1 MFSFLNYFAWLDLPH
16 YVPGG
21 EAYVN
26 GDSKN
31 VMAMPCSEIVMEQ
44 CLGIRTPV
52 LPTLTKPKRGPLPCS
67 LSFLPLI
74 YPYSLPQ
81 TLKSTC

>member
-1 MFSFLNYFAWLDLPH
+1 MFSFLDHLACLDLPH

-31 VMAMPCSEIVMEQ
+31 VMATPYSEIVMEQ
-44 CLGIRTPV
+44 CLSIRTPASPNFDQDQERTSAM
-52 LPTLTKPKRGPLPCS
+52 LPPFSASHLP
-67 LSFLPLI
+67 I
-74 YPYSLPQ
+74 
-81 TLKSTC
+81 